1 MEQLVKVTR
10 GGQVTIPA
18 DLRRQAGIEIGDD
31 VEMRIV
37 KGCLVLVPK
46 QLIDKDQTW
55 FWTQEWQAAE
65 REAEDDLR
73 AGRVKAFDTLEGLIA
88 DLDADNAD
96 SSSAVA
102 LRNTGHHDPTLKN
115 P

>member
-18 DLRRQAGIEIGDD
+18 EMRRQAGIEIGDY
-31 VEMRIV
+31 VEMRMV
-37 KGCLVLVPK
+37 DGRLVLVPK

-55 FWTQEWQAAE
+55 FWTEQWQAAE

-73 AGRVKAFDTLEGLIA
+73 TGRVKAFEILDELIA
-88 DLDADNAD
+88 DLDADEAED
-96 SSSAVA
+96 
-102 LRNTGHHDPTLKN
+102 
-115 P
+115 

>member
-18 DLRRQAGIEIGDD
+18 EMRRQAGIDIGDY
-31 VEMRIV
+31 VEMRLEE
-37 KGCLVLVPK
+37 GHLVLVPK

-65 REAEDDLR
+65 REAEDELR
-73 AGRVKAFDTLEGLIA
+73 AGQVKAFDTLDELIS
-88 DLDADNAD
+88 DLDADETEA
-96 SSSAVA
+96 
-102 LRNTGHHDPTLKN
+102 
-115 P
+115 

>member
-18 DLRRQAGIEIGDD
+18 DMRRQAGIDIGDY
-31 VEMRIV
+31 VEVRMV
-37 KGCLVLVPK
+37 EGHLVLLPK

-55 FWTQEWQAAE
+55 FWTEAWQAAE

-73 AGRVKAFDTLEGLIA
+73 AGQVKEFDTLDELIA
-88 DLDADNAD
+88 DLDADEAEE
-96 SSSAVA
+96 
-102 LRNTGHHDPTLKN
+102 
-115 P
+115 

>member
-18 DLRRQAGIEIGDD
+18 EMRRQAGIDIGDY
-31 VEMRIV
+31 VEMRFEE
-37 KGCLVLVPK
+37 GHLVLVPK

-55 FWTQEWQAAE
+55 FWTEAWQTAE

-73 AGRVKAFDTLEGLIA
+73 AGRVKAFETLDELIA
-88 DLDADNAD
+88 DLDADETED
-96 SSSAVA
+96 
-102 LRNTGHHDPTLKN
+102 
-115 P
+115 

>member
-18 DLRRQAGIEIGDD
+18 EMRRQAGIDIGDY
-31 VEMRIV
+31 VEMRLEA
-37 KGCLVLVPK
+37 GHLVLVPK

-65 REAEDDLR
+65 REAEDELR
-73 AGRVKAFDTLEGLIA
+73 AGQVKAFDTLDELIA
-88 DLDADNAD
+88 DLDADETEA
-96 SSSAVA
+96 
-102 LRNTGHHDPTLKN
+102 
-115 P
+115 

>member
-18 DLRRQAGIEIGDD
+18 EMRRQAGIEIGDY
-31 VEMRIV
+31 VEMRMME
-37 KGCLVLVPK
+37 GRLVLVPK

-55 FWTQEWQAAE
+55 FWTEEWQAAE

-73 AGRVKAFDTLEGLIA
+73 AGRVKAFETLDELIA
-88 DLDADNAD
+88 DLDTDETED
-96 SSSAVA
+96 
-102 LRNTGHHDPTLKN
+102 
-115 P
+115 

>member
-18 DLRRQAGIEIGDD
+18 EMRRQAGIDIGDY
-31 VEMRIV
+31 VEMRLEA
-37 KGCLVLVPK
+37 GHLVLVPK

-65 REAEDDLR
+65 REAEDELR
-73 AGRVKAFDTLEGLIA
+73 AGQVKAFDTLDELIA
-88 DLDADNAD
+88 DLDADEAED
-96 SSSAVA
+96 
-102 LRNTGHHDPTLKN
+102 
-115 P
+115 